1 MAPRKW
7 RDASFSAGLPAPT
20 DLTYLYR
27 LSGVGNGMIN
37 DQAALPHYQKI
48 ATHIGE
54 MIKYGDYRAGDR
66 LPSESEIMARFDVS
80 RGTARQ
86 ALAVLQAQGLAQAA
100 VGRGVF
106 VREQRPSRR
115 IASDRYQQEVRQ
127 ISTPAVSPPHEPT
140 TSFTEDHHIGQDDYR
155 LDKDFRE
162 VRANDELA
170 ELFGIRTGELLLE
183 RRFVFYAKDAPQ
195 QMSSS
200 YLLFRLVGG
209 TPIADPANEPWPGG
223 NIAQLATLGVI
234 ISRVEESVAARMP
247 SPVEAAK
254 LHISTGV
261 PVLTIARRM
270 LAGPDRDSVV
280 EVANIVIPADR
291 IILDYTINL
300 DVWPDPVRTIY
311 TSGQ

>member
-1 MAPRKW
+1 MNRM
-7 RDASFSAGLPAPT
+7 T
-20 DLTYLYR
+20 
-27 LSGVGNGMIN
+27 NE
-37 DQAALPHYQKI
+37 QAAPPHYQKI

-54 MIKYGDYRAGDR
+54 MIKSGDYRAGDR
-66 LPSESEIMARFDVS
+66 LPSESEIMARFEVS

-115 IASDRYQQEVRQ
+115 IASDRYQHEVRQ
-127 ISTPAVSPPHEPT
+127 ITKGTVSPREPA
-140 TSFTEDHHIGQDDYR
+140 TSFTEDHHIGQDEYR

-162 VRANDELA
+162 IRANDELA
-170 ELFGIRTGELLLE
+170 GLFGISTGELLLE
-183 RRFVFYAKDAPQ
+183 RRFVFYAKDTPQ

-247 SPVEAAK
+247 LPDEAAT
-254 LHISTGV
+254 LQIPTGV

-300 DVWPDPVRTIY
+300 DVWPDPVRTIF
-311 TSGQ
+311 TSGGGSAGR